1 MVLRIATS
9 LMTVELNENEISE
22 PQLYKCVELLSGMK
36 RHHDDPLAQQ
46 RQLIGMHQE
55 PVHVPER
62 HGKDPFQFLQFGRT
76 GLLRA
81 DQFTHCDGIA
91 NQCVRTTQPV
101 DAAKDVESPFRK
113 HHGRG
118 LGHIDLLAQQRGQ
131 FPFLICRRVHVGHV
145 ADVGSPGIR
154 LAWFRWRLS
163 NRWMAL
169 GRNRMA
175 MVTAAPVEVTDT
187 EWLPLGTFVLTREG
201 VNDSQA
207 MLELA
212 VNGQGVLAGTCYNE
226 ATQISR
232 SLKGNAGP
240 GKSARGHRVRRR
252 QKR

>member
-1 MVLRIATS
+1 
-9 LMTVELNENEISE
+9 
-22 PQLYKCVELLSGMK
+22 
-36 RHHDDPLAQQ
+36 
-46 RQLIGMHQE
+46 
-55 PVHVPER
+55 
-62 HGKDPFQFLQFGRT
+62 
-76 GLLRA
+76 
-81 DQFTHCDGIA
+81 
-91 NQCVRTTQPV
+91 
-101 DAAKDVESPFRK
+101 
-113 HHGRG
+113 
-118 LGHIDLLAQQRGQ
+118 
-131 FPFLICRRVHVGHV
+131 
-145 ADVGSPGIR
+145 
-154 LAWFRWRLS
+154 
-163 NRWMAL
+163 
-169 GRNRMA
+169 MA